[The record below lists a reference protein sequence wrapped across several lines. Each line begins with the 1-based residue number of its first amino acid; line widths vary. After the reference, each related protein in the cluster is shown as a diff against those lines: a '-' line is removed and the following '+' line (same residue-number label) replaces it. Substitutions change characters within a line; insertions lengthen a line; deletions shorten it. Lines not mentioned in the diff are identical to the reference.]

1 LLEAGEVSLKRLDYW
16 QRHRLL
22 QSLGYSRQHR
32 GCFKALGLL
41 AAAQGCF
48 KALGLLAAAQGCFKA
63 LGLLAAAQGYFKALG
78 LLAAAQGYF
87 KALGLLALAQV
98 PRGPEVAWAEAC
110 CRCLVARFGYR
121 ERQCEGEHVGFGLHR
136 TTAEGLSQR

>member
-78 LLAAAQGYF
+78 LLA
-87 KALGLLALAQV
+87 LAQV